1 MSVNMEHPTPQ
12 ATSACISDPNINFS
26 SLLEDILVKDDNQK
40 WDCIIHHIKYLNEKI
55 SDLQTENTAL
65 KTSIATANGKITF
78 LEKQIDK
85 TKTKLGELEWKAL
98 QKDIVLYNLPED
110 QKTDREMLIEF
121 LTEHLKLSQHAIHSA
136 ENAKG
141 SIQIDTTLRI
151 GRKIKEKARPLIVSF
166 ALLSSKKIIMEQY
179 RKLQLSSP
187 VRITDHYP
195 SEMRE
200 KRSVQ
205 KDTLKKYRDI
215 YRNSDKTVKLV
226 KDKLIVGTKV
236 SNEAFAVNPLTS
248 SPQSIPQNQSDI
260 EHTFTKEENGSCF
273 QGHASKVGS
282 ITEAASAKDALF
294 QLPTVTQ
301 CDHIILPTQAV

>member
-1 MSVNMEHPTPQ
+1 MS
-12 ATSACISDPNINFS
+12 
-26 SLLEDILVKDDNQK
+26 
-40 WDCIIHHIKYLNEKI
+40 
-55 SDLQTENTAL
+55 
-65 KTSIATANGKITF
+65 TANGRITF

-85 TKTKLGELEWKAL
+85 TKAKIGELEWKTL
-98 QKDIVLYNLPED
+98 QKDIVLYNLPEN
-110 QKTDREMLIEF
+110 QKSDREMFIEF
-121 LTEHLKLSQHAIHSA
+121 LVGHLKISQQAIHSP

-151 GRKIKEKARPLIVSF
+151 GRRVDQKARPLIISF
-166 ALLSSKKIIMEQY
+166 ALLSSKKIIMEQH

-215 YRNSDKTVKLV
+215 YRNSDKPVKLV

-236 SNEAFAVNPLTS
+236 TNEAFAVNPLTS
-248 SPQSIPQNQSDI
+248 SPQSVPQNQSQI
-260 EHTFTKEENGSCF
+260 EHTFTKEENGSHF
-273 QGHASKVGS
+273 QGHACRVGS
-282 ITEAASAKDALF
+282 ITEAASARDALF

-301 CDHIILPTQAV
+301 CDHIIYAYSITDPSGMKINGNSDGGEWAASKILANLIEENQATNTFLAVTRKHDGPNLGQRRFAIISEMGKRALDKL